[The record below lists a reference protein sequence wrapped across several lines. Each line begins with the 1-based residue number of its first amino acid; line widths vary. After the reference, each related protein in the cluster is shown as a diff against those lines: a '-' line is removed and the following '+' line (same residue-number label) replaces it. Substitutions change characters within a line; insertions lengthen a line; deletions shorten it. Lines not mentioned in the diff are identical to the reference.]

1 MKYYSISEIKNE
13 LCNHLIT
20 SDKMVFKNSIKSI
33 EEQRNRFYSILVQL
47 EEALENRFKQKSFT
61 YNRFDG
67 MIAEVSENLIN
78 NYDYIKKI
86 MDTFDDS
93 EYKRLQAF
101 HLAIPKELQYQKL
114 EMYEDTINKVTDC
127 ITENEKLII
136 QIEGITPEIIEL
148 NDRTEEMSG
157 SSRKIEELVEQLKFY
172 KQ

>member
-1 MKYYSISEIKNE
+1 
-13 LCNHLIT
+13 
-20 SDKMVFKNSIKSI
+20 
-33 EEQRNRFYSILVQL
+33 
-47 EEALENRFKQKSFT
+47 
-61 YNRFDG
+61 

-114 EMYEDTINKVTDC
+114 EMYEDTIDKISDC

-136 QIEGITPEIIEL
+136 KIEGIIPEIIKL
-148 NDRTEEMSG
+148 NDRAEEMSE
-157 SSRKIEELVEQLKFY
+157 SSKKIEEFVEQLKFY

>member
-13 LCNHLIT
+13 LCNPLIT

-136 QIEGITPEIIEL
+136 QIEGIIPEIIEL

>member
-1 MKYYSISEIKNE
+1 MKYYSIGEIKNE
-13 LCNHLIT
+13 LCNHSIT
-20 SDKMVFKNSIKSI
+20 SNKMIFKNNIKSI

-47 EEALENRFKQKSFT
+47 EESLENRFKQKSFT

-78 NYDYIKKI
+78 NYYYIKKI

-114 EMYEDTINKVTDC
+114 EMYEDTIDKIIDC

-136 QIEGITPEIIEL
+136 QIEGIIPEIIEL
-148 NDRTEEMSG
+148 NDRTEEMSE
-157 SSRKIEELVEQLKFY
+157 SSKKIEELVEQLKFY

>member
-13 LCNHLIT
+13 LCNHSIT
-20 SDKMVFKNSIKSI
+20 SDKTVFKNSIKSI

-78 NYDYIKKI
+78 NYAYIKKI
-86 MDTFDDS
+86 MDTFDDN

-101 HLAIPKELQYQKL
+101 HLSIPKELQYQKL
-114 EMYEDTINKVTDC
+114 EMYEDTIDKIRDC

-136 QIEGITPEIIEL
+136 QIEGIIHEIIEL
-148 NDRTEEMSG
+148 NDRTEEMSE
-157 SSRKIEELVEQLKFY
+157 SSKKIEELVEQLKFY

>member
-1 MKYYSISEIKNE
+1 MKYYSINEIKNE

-33 EEQRNRFYSILVQL
+33 EEQRNRFHSILVQL

-86 MDTFDDS
+86 MDTFDDNIKDYRHS
-93 EYKRLQAF
+93 IWLFLKNSSIKNWKCMRTQ
-101 HLAIPKELQYQKL
+101 
-114 EMYEDTINKVTDC
+114 
-127 ITENEKLII
+127 LIK
-136 QIEGITPEIIEL
+136 
-148 NDRTEEMSG
+148 S
-157 SSRKIEELVEQLKFY
+157 
-172 KQ
+172 